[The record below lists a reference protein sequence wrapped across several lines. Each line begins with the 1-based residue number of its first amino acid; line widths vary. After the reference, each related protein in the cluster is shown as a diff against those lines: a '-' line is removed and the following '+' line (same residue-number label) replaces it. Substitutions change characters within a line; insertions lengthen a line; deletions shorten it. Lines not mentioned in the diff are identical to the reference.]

1 MARESTGGRG
11 VAEEQCEW
19 EQCANG
25 TKREDNTH
33 TTELPLAVGEG
44 QRKRKLCWHFSGGGK
59 TQPGRGNNLGHCLAS
74 PCLAMGCLVVL
85 HASCHTPG
93 VPFVVQLFHGLKN

>member
-1 MARESTGGRG
+1 M
-11 VAEEQCEW
+11 AEEQCEW

-33 TTELPLAVGEG
+33 THTQQNCRSQLEKGKENENYVGIFREEA
-44 QRKRKLCWHFSGGGK
+44 KLL
-59 TQPGRGNNLGHCLAS
+59 PGRGNNLGHCLAS
-74 PCLAMGCLVVL
+74 LCLALGCLVVL